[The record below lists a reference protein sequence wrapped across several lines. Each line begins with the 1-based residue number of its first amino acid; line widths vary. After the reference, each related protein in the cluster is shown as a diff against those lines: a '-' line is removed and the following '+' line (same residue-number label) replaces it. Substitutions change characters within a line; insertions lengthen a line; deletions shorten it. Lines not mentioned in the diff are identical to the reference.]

1 MLTISS
7 EVAEQRLLLRIHV
20 RMPFAEDSTMKAS
33 PEEMHSGA
41 SFDRCMKFVENSH
54 TKLF

>member
-7 EVAEQRLLLRIHV
+7 EVADQRLLLRIHV